1 MKNTEYFNGIF
12 VINTV
17 PCNFERWQESQA
29 ASYQPGKQDR
39 GTRGPDKPHETPPG
53 RELRK

>member
-1 MKNTEYFNGIF
+1 MRNTEYFNGIF
-12 VINTV
+12 FINTV